1 MSEPHPGRPIGE
13 ESDDD
18 LPIRQPRK
26 PVTEIKKPS
35 TIGGICYL
43 VVLAGA
49 VMGVVI
55 AATGPWRTG
64 VSWLG
69 ISLLAGAAAR
79 VALPTDVAG
88 MLEVRR
94 KSLDVT
100 ILVVFG
106 ALLLFLAATIPDQP
120 V

>member
-18 LPIRQPRK
+18 LPLHHPRR
-26 PVTEIKKPS
+26 PVTEISRPS
-35 TIGGICYL
+35 TVGGIVYL
-43 VVLAGA
+43 AVLVGA
-49 VMGVVI
+49 LVGVVI

-69 ISLLAGAAAR
+69 VSLLAGAGAR
-79 VALPTDVAG
+79 LLLHTDVAG

-94 KSLDVT
+94 KSLDVG
-100 ILVVFG
+100 ILVVLG
-106 ALLLFLAATIPDQP
+106 VSLLLLAATIPDQP
-120 V
+120 L